1 MSQNQIQYKGS
12 ISPDTWGPHL
22 WSVLHSLPESVESVP
37 KIRKCLENLC
47 LPCKD
52 CQDHYESFSA
62 KRPPSLIKDRTE
74 AFQWI
79 FDLHNDVNT
88 RLGKKTLD
96 MNDYIS
102 EKEVN
107 SLGESILRKR
117 FNF

>member
-102 EKEVN
+102 EKKVN
-107 SLGESILRKR
+107 SLGESILKKR